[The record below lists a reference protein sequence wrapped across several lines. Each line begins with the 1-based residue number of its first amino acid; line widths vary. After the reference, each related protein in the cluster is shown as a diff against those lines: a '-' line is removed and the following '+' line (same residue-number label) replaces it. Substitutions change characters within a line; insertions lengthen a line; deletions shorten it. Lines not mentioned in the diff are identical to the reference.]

1 MADFGDGIGLGG
13 GGIDIDGEGI
23 SGGGGSGFG
32 SGLHLTFTA
41 QLFIEAM
48 RRGEVQTWEGG
59 QSAILSG
66 FKSLKVGAPATNYK
80 FITAAN
86 GDWGTPFVGGVQA
99 PRRHGKVW
107 TMQVTVVQL
116 RKCVLWTLDFAEV
129 QKNIKTWM
137 QNIPVTEDQS
147 DYSSPDLSQIA
158 QWERAK
164 DIQDWDDYDNFK
176 TVDGDELTGRTR
188 DLAEMIYKGID
199 SYTIHTPVPTMSMR
213 YFDEVEGTG
222 VLLDKYLQA
231 LPTGPQGWEEL
242 GGANIHGQLDKL
254 KEVQMSGGTIVY
266 KWLCISDKAT
276 PNGDG
281 SCTRTIQFMRV
292 DEVEQNLY
300 TLGTAAEGGLA

>member
-23 SGGGGSGFG
+23 SGGGGGGFG

-59 QSAILSG
+59 QSAILSA
-66 FKSLKVGAPATNYK
+66 FKALKVGAPATNYK

-147 DYSSPDLSQIA
+147 DYSSPDL
-158 QWERAK
+158 
-164 DIQDWDDYDNFK
+164 DNFK

-199 SYTIHTPVPTMSMR
+199 SYTIHTPVPTLSMR

-222 VLLDKYLQA
+222 ALLDKYLQA
-231 LPTGPQGWEEL
+231 LPTGPQDWKEL
-242 GGANIHGQLDKL
+242 GGANIHGQLDAL

-281 SCTRTIQFMRV
+281 SCTRMIQFMRV

>member
-13 GGIDIDGEGI
+13 GGINIDGEGI
-23 SGGGGSGFG
+23 SGGGGRSFA

-48 RRGEVQTWEGG
+48 RRGEVQTWEGE
-59 QSAILSG
+59 QSAILTS
-66 FKSLKVGAPATNYK
+66 FKALKVGAPAISYK

-86 GDWGTPFVGGVQA
+86 GDWGTPFLGGVQA

-188 DLAEMIYKGID
+188 ELAEMIYKGID
-199 SYTIHTPVPTMSMR
+199 SYTIHTPVPTISMR

-222 VLLDKYLQA
+222 ALLDKYLQA

-242 GGANIHGQLDKL
+242 GGANIHGQLDAL

>member
-23 SGGGGSGFG
+23 SGGGGGGFG

-59 QSAILSG
+59 QSAILSA
-66 FKSLKVGAPATNYK
+66 FKALKVGAPATNYK

-199 SYTIHTPVPTMSMR
+199 SYTIHTPVPTLSMR

-222 VLLDKYLQA
+222 ALLDKYLQA
-231 LPTGPQGWEEL
+231 LPTGPQDWEEL
-242 GGANIHGQLDKL
+242 GGANIHGQLDAL

-281 SCTRTIQFMRV
+281 SCTRMIQFMRV

>member
-1 MADFGDGIGLGG
+1 MADFGGGIGLGG

-23 SGGGGSGFG
+23 SGGGGGGFG
-32 SGLHLTFTA
+32 SGLHLTYTA

-66 FKSLKVGAPATNYK
+66 FKSLKVGAPATSYK

-199 SYTIHTPVPTMSMR
+199 SYTIHTPVPTLSMR

-222 VLLDKYLQA
+222 ALLDKCLPA

-242 GGANIHGQLDKL
+242 GGANIHGQLDAL

-281 SCTRTIQFMRV
+281 SCTRMIQFMRV